1 MYEEHFGL
9 TKKPFQLSPDAQF
22 FFPSEEHRRALSF
35 LQYGL
40 SQGDG
45 FIIITG
51 NVGTGKTTLVQALL
65 AELDEAAEDSDLS
78 VATIVSSN
86 LDQNDL
92 LQSVAHNFGVHVRDP
107 SKATLLRELEHN
119 FTQQAKARRRILLIV
134 DEAQNLPPESVEE
147 LRMLSNF
154 QMSGR
159 PLVQIFLLGQ
169 QEFRATLL
177 SEGFEQLRQRVI
189 ATYHLKPLSEVETR
203 TYIEHR
209 LAIAGWRHNPRFTDE
224 TFPAIFSFCEGV
236 PRRLNNLCDRLLLYA
251 FLEELDTIDAEVVN
265 KVSEEIGSEFFGGL
279 PEVADAAAVL
289 EAGSN
294 ADASASKA
302 ATGAPRV
309 FDSPDIP
316 LENVARGIFDKA
328 DVQNRLTA
336 LERAVDALGH
346 QVKPELNEIR
356 EELSFL
362 RLMLEDVLHEVR
374 SGSRSS
380 GGAKA
385 KTEAQKA
392 RKKRTRAS

>member
-9 TKKPFQLSPDAQF
+9 ARKPFQLSPDAQF

-86 LDQNDL
+86 LGQNDL
-92 LQSVAHNFGVHVRDP
+92 LQSVAHNFGVHVRDTG
-107 SKATLLRELEHN
+107 KATLLRELEHN

-154 QMSGR
+154 QMNGK

-189 ATYHLKPLSEVETR
+189 ATYHLKPLSEDETR

-209 LAIAGWRHNPRFTDE
+209 LAIAGWRHNPRFTDDA
-224 TFPAIFSFCEGV
+224 FPAIYSFCEGV
-236 PRRLNNLCDRLLLYA
+236 PRRLNNLCDRLLLFA
-251 FLEELDTIDAEVVN
+251 FLEELDTINAAVVQN
-265 KVSEEIGSEFFGGL
+265 VYEEIGSEFFGGL
-279 PEVADAAAVL
+279 PDV
-289 EAGSN
+289 
-294 ADASASKA
+294 ADASAALEVNRNNPASTSHA
-302 ATGAPRV
+302 AASAPRV
-309 FDSPDIP
+309 FDSPDAP

-336 LERAVDALGH
+336 LERAVDTLGDDL
-346 QVKPELNEIR
+346 KPELSEIR
-356 EELSFL
+356 EEISFL

-374 SGSRSS
+374 RASKRAGE
-380 GGAKA
+380 AKQ
-385 KTEAQKA
+385 KTEVLKGG
-392 RKKRTRAS
+392 KKRA

>member
-1 MYEEHFGL
+1 
-9 TKKPFQLSPDAQF
+9 
-22 FFPSEEHRRALSF
+22 
-35 LQYGL
+35 
-40 SQGDG
+40 
-45 FIIITG
+45 
-51 NVGTGKTTLVQALL
+51 
-65 AELDEAAEDSDLS
+65 
-78 VATIVSSN
+78 
-86 LDQNDL
+86 
-92 LQSVAHNFGVHVRDP
+92 
-107 SKATLLRELEHN
+107 
-119 FTQQAKARRRILLIV
+119 
-134 DEAQNLPPESVEE
+134 
-147 LRMLSNF
+147 MLSNF
-154 QMSGR
+154 QMSGK

-279 PEVADAAAVL
+279 PDVADAAAAL

-385 KTEAQKA
+385 KAEAQKA